1 MPKYRVSWQGLAL
14 NRCYPDA
21 IDYIIE
27 APDHDSAEIEAELRL
42 IPGYDW
48 GAVRP
53 RVSAAVFF
61 DISPD
66 GDGRQTMIIQDDYP
80 VEVDEYAEYAMRQ
93 AITVEEIEE
102 EEDNG

>member
-1 MPKYRVSWQGLAL
+1 MPKYRVSWQGSAL

-27 APDHDSAEIEAELRL
+27 APDHKNAELEAEARL

-48 GAVRP
+48 NAVRP

-61 DISPD
+61 DISPE
-66 GDGRQTMIIQDDYP
+66 GNGRQTMLIQDDYL
-80 VEVDEYAEYAMRQ
+80 VEVDEYAEDGMRL
-93 AITVEEIEE
+93 AITVEEVKE